1 MSGPGSLRARV
12 LVAANLRAQQD
23 KRHAYQRP
31 SYAKGSSRARL
42 AWADWWAEKGLMVS
56 LDSSGDIFID
66 GAAKAMI
73 DRANVQRARLIADSA
88 KWLVD

>member
-31 SYAKGSSRARL
+31 SYAKEAHAR
-42 AWADWWAEKGLMVS
+42 GLP
-56 LDSSGDIFID
+56 GPI
-66 GAAKAMI
+66 GGP
-73 DRANVQRARLIADSA
+73 RRG
-88 KWLVD
+88 